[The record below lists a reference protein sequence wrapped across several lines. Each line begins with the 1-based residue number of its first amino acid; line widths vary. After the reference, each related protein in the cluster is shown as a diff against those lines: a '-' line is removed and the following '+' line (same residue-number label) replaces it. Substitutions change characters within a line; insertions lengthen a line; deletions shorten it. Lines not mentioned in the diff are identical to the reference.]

1 VCGASVGLCVWRDAE
16 AGILNGALVNARA
29 GARHDDMKIAWV
41 EFGPSDKKMAV
52 DVNVLTLYPSEFLTL
67 LTF

>member
-1 VCGASVGLCVWRDAE
+1 MCVGQVLGCVCGGDAE
-16 AGILNGALVNARA
+16 AVILNGALVNTLA

-52 DVNVLTLYPSEFLTL
+52 DVLTRFPSEFLTL
-67 LTF
+67 SMF